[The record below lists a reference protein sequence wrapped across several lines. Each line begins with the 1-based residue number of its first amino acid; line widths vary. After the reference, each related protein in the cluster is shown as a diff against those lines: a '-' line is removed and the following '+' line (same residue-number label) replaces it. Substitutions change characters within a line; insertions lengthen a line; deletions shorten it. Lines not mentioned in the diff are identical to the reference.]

1 MERSQ
6 VIAVPPLSWHRF
18 PLSNITSD
26 LGPHFVFTLPV
37 ASSFLGSIRRDLL
50 LQGALYRK
58 GNKLGNAIQIM

>member
-18 PLSNITSD
+18 ALSNITSD

-37 ASSFLGSIRRDLL
+37 ASSFLGSIKRDLWYCYKEL
-50 LQGALYRK
+50 FTGKEINWA
-58 GNKLGNAIQIM
+58 M